1 MEDLVKKFVF
11 GLILGAISFLSS
23 SVIVETNN
31 FLFFSPQMISS
42 HLKDYSENEKIE
54 IEKDLNVVRSVCFSN
69 FKNCSKEKPIYLA
82 TAGAPGS
89 RKTTILERFI
99 QEKLPPS
106 SYIYLDPDQRAL
118 KFMPHTYYSQS
129 LSAFVNAQSQNYS
142 DTVKNGYDKWRAAS
156 NYITL
161 SLLEEALN
169 KKMDIVYGTTST
181 GPHVLQFFSKLKE
194 ANYEIVLILC
204 SCEDSLRE
212 KAIQYRNQEQKF
224 YQSTPKDAVEKGKFF
239 SERMGAYFQ
248 YGDKL
253 YLYWS
258 DDLFV
263 KERLAAVLEN
273 GKVTILDKGA
283 YDNFIRK
290 YEKDISLEE
299 VKLPSWNEF
308 LDIYKNRF

>member
-1 MEDLVKKFVF
+1 MGDNVKKFVF

-23 SVIVETNN
+23 SVLVETNN
-31 FLFFSPQMISS
+31 FLFFSPQMISY
-42 HLKDYSENEKIE
+42 HLKDYRDNEKIE
-54 IEKDLNVVRSVCFSN
+54 IAKDLSFVRSVCFSN
-69 FKNCSKEKPIYLA
+69 YKNCTKEKPVYLA
-82 TAGAPGS
+82 SAGAPGA

-99 QEKLPPS
+99 QEKLPLS
-106 SYIYLDPDQRAL
+106 SYIYLDPDQRGL
-118 KFMPHTYYSQS
+118 KFMSHTYYASS
-129 LSAFVNAQSQNYS
+129 LSAFVNAQNQNYL
-142 DTVKNGYDKWRAAS
+142 DTIKNGYDKWRAAS

-161 SLLEEALN
+161 TLLEEALS

-181 GPHVLQFFSKLKE
+181 GPHVPEFFSKLKE
-194 ANYEIVLILC
+194 ANYEIVLLLC

-212 KAIQYRNQEQKF
+212 KAIQYRNQEQRF

-248 YGDKL
+248 WGDKL

-258 DDLFV
+258 DDLFS

-273 GKVTILDKGA
+273 GKITILDQGA
-283 YDNFIRK
+283 YENFVKK